1 MLATPAL
8 FLEYEDVLGRE
19 EQRAVH
25 GMSQESTIAFLT
37 EIAAIIVNQSRSTTA
52 GDRRCRTWT
61 TRWSSMRRSTEVRT

>member
-1 MLATPAL
+1 LATPAL

-37 EIAAIIVNQSRSTTA
+37 EIAAIIEPV
-52 GDRRCRTWT
+52 
-61 TRWSSMRRSTEVRT
+61 